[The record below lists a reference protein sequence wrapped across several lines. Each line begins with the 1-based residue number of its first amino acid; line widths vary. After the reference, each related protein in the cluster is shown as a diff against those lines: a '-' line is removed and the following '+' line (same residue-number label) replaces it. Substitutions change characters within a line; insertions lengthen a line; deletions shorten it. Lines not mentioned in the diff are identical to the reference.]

1 MLSTVSA
8 LGAQNIGAG
17 KHDRATLTLR
27 YAILITAG
35 FGLFISIV
43 MQGIAEPVVG
53 LFTADTAVILAGGQ
67 YIRGYIWDCLFAGIH
82 FSFSGYFCACGRSG
96 LSFLHN
102 ILAILL
108 MRIPGVYWMS
118 ERFPDTLLPM
128 GLATSAGSLLS
139 VLICAVAFA
148 LISRRDAS
156 TPPEQA

>member
-1 MLSTVSA
+1 MKNKWFGAAVRIYEIWSA
-8 LGAQNIGAG
+8 ALFVIFLVMAG
-17 KHDRATLTLR
+17 HRR
-27 YAILITAG
+27 IVFCIWQ
-35 FGLFISIV
+35 IS
-43 MQGIAEPVVG
+43 
-53 LFTADTAVILAGGQ
+53 
-67 YIRGYIWDCLFAGIH
+67 
-82 FSFSGYFCACGRSG
+82 
-96 LSFLHN
+96 N